1 LFLLLLLLLLFL
13 YFVSL
18 YLLFIIFVLFFIF
31 FYLIFSLLLLILI
44 KSSKL
49 LFVNFKKLNIL
60 QSTIFLLLA
69 KISSNFLNLLI
80 VFKLYTFFNLLNS
93 L

>member
-1 LFLLLLLLLLFL
+1 LL
-13 YFVSL
+13 S
-18 YLLFIIFVLFFIF
+18 IIFVLFFAF

-49 LFVNFKKLNIL
+49 LFVDLKKLDIL
-60 QSTIFLLLA
+60 RFAIFLLLA
-69 KISSNFLNLLI
+69 KVSLNFSNLLI
-80 VFKLYTFFNLLNS
+80 AFKLCAFFNLLNS